1 MPGLCVGKANEH
13 NQALTREL
21 VRLHEKYPA
30 MGLDSLYHMLK
41 PAYSCSRGRMH
52 RLMKAAGI
60 HSLRKNAYKA
70 TTNSRHSHPIAPNL
84 LQRQFSFAQ
93 PNLAW
98 VGDITYIPTDEG
110 WLYLAVV
117 AVPGRYKRSS
127 FSYAILSPHFC
138 VYFICGDNA
147 ACCDIIHTFLEF
159 HINLFFRHTADCDR
173 LCSWKSHIK
182 RYAAMEN
189 DLL

>member
-98 VGDITYIPTDEG
+98 GAISPISPLMRAGCT
-110 WLYLAVV
+110 WLSSRIY
-117 AVPGRYKRSS
+117 VPKR
-127 FSYAILSPHFC
+127 
-138 VYFICGDNA
+138 
-147 ACCDIIHTFLEF
+147 
-159 HINLFFRHTADCDR
+159 
-173 LCSWKSHIK
+173 W
-182 RYAAMEN
+182 
-189 DLL
+189 